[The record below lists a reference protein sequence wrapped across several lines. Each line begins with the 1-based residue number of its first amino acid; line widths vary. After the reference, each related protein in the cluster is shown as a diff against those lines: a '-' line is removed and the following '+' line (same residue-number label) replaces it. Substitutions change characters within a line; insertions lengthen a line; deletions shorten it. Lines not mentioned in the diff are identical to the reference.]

1 MPHYSK
7 APVPPPKR
15 QIQLYLYSS
24 TFFARR
30 QLLCCVPDPNS
41 SKVTSWLISRLVKK
55 SSSAP
60 PPSPCP
66 LKQANLWIAGSV
78 SHPGAAPVI
87 CERFKKLGCEAG
99 PLPFPCAPGLIR
111 KGFKLSKHNDFPAIF
126 SSKQFV
132 LELTLQPQG
141 TVIYATVFY

>member
-24 TFFARR
+24 TFFAWR

-132 LELTLQPQG
+132 LEITLQPQG